1 MNYPFN
7 QKCTIKNCIKRDTDH
22 LYDSTTCCDLLEDQ
36 EDLDLIEFSQ
46 GEAKYEDQRKM
57 FADIVDESQFLNETI
72 EEPKKDNL
80 GSNQKIKKFFEDWGS
95 LEKQII
101 LQENPLQLFL
111 YIDQNPDFVSYRS
124 TFSKARLLIGGIPQS
139 TLAIL
144 LQSFIRDSNVQSF
157 VNFNS
162 VALGIKWMYEIKTQQ
177 TLQEMKELAQFMVER
192 MTDSVTS
199 IEDDILTIR
208 DVVESLRESTNIIAA
223 STKKLEAEGK
233 ILDIKRISQFRPMSP

>member
-95 LEKQII
+95 LEKKLYCRRI
-101 LQENPLQLFL
+101 L
-111 YIDQNPDFVSYRS
+111 
-124 TFSKARLLIGGIPQS
+124 
-139 TLAIL
+139 
-144 LQSFIRDSNVQSF
+144 SNCFCIS
-157 VNFNS
+157 
-162 VALGIKWMYEIKTQQ
+162 IK
-177 TLQEMKELAQFMVER
+177 
-192 MTDSVTS
+192 
-199 IEDDILTIR
+199 ILTLYLI
-208 DVVESLRESTNIIAA
+208 VQHFL
-223 STKKLEAEGK
+223 
-233 ILDIKRISQFRPMSP
+233 KRGF